1 LAVAEKCIYQTAAVY
16 PAAQGDFGSKTILQA
31 FRGDDVMLK
40 QFPLNSIA
48 DVPLSQF
55 LKMIGLVKSHSSIPF
70 NTDQILIFL
79 GEGLRVMQSLGVY
92 VNGVQLKNTA
102 VTMDS
107 IPLLDN
113 KVMVIRCGRSN
124 FKVVEIMK
132 EGEAW

>member
-1 LAVAEKCIYQTAAVY
+1 
-16 PAAQGDFGSKTILQA
+16 
-31 FRGDDVMLK
+31 
-40 QFPLNSIA
+40 
-48 DVPLSQF
+48 
-55 LKMIGLVKSHSSIPF
+55 
-70 NTDQILIFL
+70 
-79 GEGLRVMQSLGVY
+79 MQNLGVY

-102 VTMDS
+102 ATMDS